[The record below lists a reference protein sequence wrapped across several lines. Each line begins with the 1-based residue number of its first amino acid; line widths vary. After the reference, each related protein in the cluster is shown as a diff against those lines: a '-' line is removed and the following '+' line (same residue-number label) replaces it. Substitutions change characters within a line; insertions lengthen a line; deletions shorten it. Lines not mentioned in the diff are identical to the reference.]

1 LSWIIKDLW
10 KNLELRQSEY
20 ANFMNDDD
28 RITAYA
34 IINRIAS
41 DVGTKWSV
49 FIQLNF
55 PPGQSKFGSSG
66 LGSSG
71 LGSSGLG
78 SSGLG
83 SSGLGSSGLGHRNL
97 TMLVFRDRKTFT
109 NIPESE
115 VKHAFDPLNP
125 TAIDS
130 TGFGYEGFRVR
141 LSNGRIDCLPSGV
154 HLWCEITPEILGVLD
169 WLFANAYGIKQA

>member
-10 KNLELRQSEY
+10 RSLELRQSEY
-20 ANFMNDDD
+20 VNFMKDDD
-28 RITAYA
+28 RITAYE
-34 IINRIAS
+34 IVNRIAS

-55 PPGQSKFGSSG
+55 PLGQASFSS
-66 LGSSG
+66 SS
-71 LGSSGLG
+71 
-78 SSGLG
+78 
-83 SSGLGSSGLGHRNL
+83 LGHRNL
-97 TMLVFRDRKTFT
+97 TMLVFRDRKKFA
-109 NIPESE
+109 NVSESE

-130 TGFGYEGFRVR
+130 AGFGYEGLRVR
-141 LSNGRIDCLPSGV
+141 LSNGRIDCLPGGV

-169 WLFANAYGIKQA
+169 WLFANAYGMKQE